1 MNSIYQYIQNNQT
14 RVFLFSKIIGNI
26 LLLFFLLNFITARD
40 TDNYKVMLIATVIY
54 LIMTLFWGALFTN
67 RKFEKNIAKTVLIID
82 WLTIFIFV
90 YPAMQNHIFF
100 VLLPATVL
108 VTTLFL
114 MPRNELKPVLAV
126 FMIIFTLTGFV
137 YGILDLFPRPAFTY
151 ASNLLIL
158 GVIGGVTALMIN
170 TLHDLQLKHEDLNQE
185 NKLLQKKYKKIE
197 REMLLNKQQM
207 ISLDRDVRK
216 KDIEIKN
223 ILSLSGQLNVRN
235 DSRKVLTSFL
245 LTAIGQLG
253 SAYAAILTK
262 QKNDQNFIDIF
273 LQKGLRG
280 RDLSGIRIYFNSS
293 LMQVLNSIREPLSVS
308 QLPRDGLYEDEIQLL
323 EIFKE
328 DIICPIFVKAKLSGV
343 FIVGHKVS
351 LARFEK
357 EDLNLIAIL
366 ANQMSFVLEQ
376 TQMTYEYQD
385 FYAKTLRA
393 MLRSLEAKYIYAKGH
408 NVRTANY
415 VNIMARKMGLP
426 NKEIRDFSYGSLM
439 HDIGKIAV
447 KDEYLL
453 SKDILSE
460 NETDLKEK
468 ILEHTVEGSK
478 ILKAAGFNQT
488 ITDMALHHHEFYNGG
503 GFPHKIGYE
512 DIPLGTK
519 ILAVCNAYDAM
530 TSDRPHRKALHEAT
544 AKEYLQYYS
553 GNQFDPELV
562 KLFLNE
568 ISANKEM
575 HKYH

>member
-1 MNSIYQYIQNNQT
+1 MSY
-14 RVFLFSKIIGNI
+14 LCKSK
-26 LLLFFLLNFITARD
+26 
-40 TDNYKVMLIATVIY
+40 
-54 LIMTLFWGALFTN
+54 
-67 RKFEKNIAKTVLIID
+67 
-82 WLTIFIFV
+82 
-90 YPAMQNHIFF
+90 P
-100 VLLPATVL
+100 
-108 VTTLFL
+108 
-114 MPRNELKPVLAV
+114 
-126 FMIIFTLTGFV
+126 
-137 YGILDLFPRPAFTY
+137 
-151 ASNLLIL
+151 
-158 GVIGGVTALMIN
+158 
-170 TLHDLQLKHEDLNQE
+170 
-185 NKLLQKKYKKIE
+185 E
-197 REMLLNKQQM
+197 R
-207 ISLDRDVRK
+207 SL
-216 KDIEIKN
+216 
-223 ILSLSGQLNVRN
+223 
-235 DSRKVLTSFL
+235 
-245 LTAIGQLG
+245 
-253 SAYAAILTK
+253 
-262 QKNDQNFIDIF
+262 
-273 LQKGLRG
+273 
-280 RDLSGIRIYFNSS
+280 
-293 LMQVLNSIREPLSVS
+293 
-308 QLPRDGLYEDEIQLL
+308 
-323 EIFKE
+323 
-328 DIICPIFVKAKLSGV
+328 
-343 FIVGHKVS
+343 IVGHKVS

-568 ISANKEM
+568 ISENKEM
-575 HKYH
+575 QKYH